1 MLATEL
7 QNQMSNAVPISGEGR
22 EYTFTAADFDRVRR
36 MIYGRAGINLNAT
49 KQNMVYSRLSRRLRT
64 TGMTSFK
71 LYLDNLEAGDS
82 PEWQEFIN
90 ALTTN
95 LTSFFREQH
104 HFPVLHE
111 HLVARR
117 NQPALIWCSAA
128 STGEEPYSI
137 AMTAMEAYGSM
148 NPPVKIIATDI
159 DTNVLETAAMG
170 VYSLETLK
178 GVSEERRRRFF
189 LRGTAANSGKARVRP
204 ELRKIIEFAPL
215 NLLANSYDV
224 PNELNFIFCRNVLI
238 YFDKPTQ
245 NQVLGRMAQHL
256 SIGGLLFAGHSE
268 NFSDNREHFLLRGK
282 TVYERI
288 GAAGARRPQQAAPSA
303 SQSKLRLAAAAAH

>member
-1 MLATEL
+1 MQANDL
-7 QNQMSNAVPISGEGR
+7 QNQSYAGVASGAEGR
-22 EYTFTAADFDRVRR
+22 EYSFTAADFDRVRR
-36 MIYGRAGINLNAT
+36 MIYGRAGINLNTT

-71 LYLDNLEAGDS
+71 LYLDSLEAGDS

-111 HLVARR
+111 QLVARR
-117 NQPALIWCSAA
+117 GQPSLIWCSAA

-137 AMTAMEAYGSM
+137 AMTAIEAYGTM

-159 DTNVLETAAMG
+159 DTSVLETAAMG
-170 VYSLETLK
+170 VYPLETLK

-189 LRGTAANSGKARVRP
+189 LRGTAANAGKARVRP
-204 ELRKIIEFAPL
+204 ELRKLIEFAPL
-215 NLLANSYDV
+215 NLLANTYDV
-224 PNELNFIFCRNVLI
+224 PMDLNFIFCRNVLI

-268 NFSDNREHFLLRGK
+268 NFSDNREHFHLRGK

-288 GAAGARRPQQAAPSA
+288 ATQGARKAPGAGPSGLARP
-303 SQSKLRLAAAAAH
+303 RLAAAAH

>member
-1 MLATEL
+1 MLANDL
-7 QNQMSNAVPISGEGR
+7 QSLGSVGGPAGAEGR
-22 EYTFTAADFDRVRR
+22 EYSFTAADFDRVRR
-36 MIYGRAGINLNAT
+36 MIYARAGINLNTT

-71 LYLDNLEAGDS
+71 LYLDSLEAGDS

-111 HLVARR
+111 QLAARR
-117 NQPALIWCSAA
+117 GQPSLIWCSAA

-137 AMTAMEAYGSM
+137 AMTAIEAYGSM
-148 NPPVKIIATDI
+148 TPPVKIIATDI
-159 DTNVLETAAMG
+159 DTNVLETAALG
-170 VYSLETLK
+170 VYPLETLK

-189 LRGTAANSGKARVRP
+189 LRGTAANAGKARVRP
-204 ELRKIIEFAPL
+204 ELRKLIEFAPL

-224 PNELNFIFCRNVLI
+224 PMDLNFIFCRNVLI

-268 NFSDNREHFLLRGK
+268 NFSDNREHFHLRGK

-288 GAAGARRPQQAAPSA
+288 SAQSVRKANNLTSSSGTRP
-303 SQSKLRLAAAAAH
+303 KLAAAVAH

>member
-1 MLATEL
+1 MFGGDAQNVNPATV
-7 QNQMSNAVPISGEGR
+7 SAGGDSR
-22 EYTFTAADFDRVRR
+22 EYNFTATDFDRVRR

-71 LYLDNLEAGDS
+71 QYLDSLEAGDS

-111 HLVARR
+111 QLVARR
-117 NQPALIWCSAA
+117 NQPSLIWCSAA

-137 AMTAMEAYGSM
+137 AMTVVEAYGTMS
-148 NPPVKIIATDI
+148 PPVKIIATDI
-159 DTNVLETAAMG
+159 DTNVLETAATG
-170 VYSLETLK
+170 IYPLETLK
-178 GVSEERRRRFF
+178 GVSEDRRRRFF
-189 LRGTAANSGKARVRP
+189 LRGTAANAGKARVRP
-204 ELRKIIEFAPL
+204 ELRKLIEFAPL
-215 NLLANSYDV
+215 NLLSNSYDV
-224 PNELNFIFCRNVLI
+224 PMDLNFIFCRNVLI

-256 SIGGLLFAGHSE
+256 CIGGLLFAGHSE
-268 NFSDNREHFLLRGK
+268 NFSDNREHFHLRGK

-288 GAAGARRPQQAAPSA
+288 ASQGARRSKSGSLGVSA
-303 SQSKLRLAAAAAH
+303 LSNPTLAVAH